1 MCVDNSGH
9 FHTTNQQST
18 CMQDSWESVSST
30 TPPLCLLA
38 MWECRARR
46 LAVGRI
52 ESVPRLYPKCT
63 LSTRWKSVCTGCIQN
78 VPYTQ
83 SEKVKSV
90 PRLFPKCTTRVGR
103 VWNSKSALHGAV
115 QYFSLVR
122 RVCTHVVSW
131 VYPVPR
137 VRKVRSGPRLYLS
150 CIQTIHS
157 VLEREDLGRYQGLGV
172 PRAYLVSCP
181 TRLITTQT
189 TKKYCTAMC

>member
-63 LSTRWKSVCTGCIQN
+63 LSIRWKSQECAQAASKMYPILKVKKSRVYPGCFLN
-78 VPYTQ
+78 VP
-83 SEKVKSV
+83 
-90 PRLFPKCTTRVGR
+90 RGGR

-115 QYFSLVR
+115 KYLSLVR
-122 RVCTHVVSW
+122 RCTHVVSW
-131 VYPVPR
+131 EYPVLR
-137 VRKVRSGPRLYLS
+137 RRKVRSMSTLYLWY
-150 CIQTIHS
+150 IQTVQS
-157 VLEREDLGRYQGLGV
+157 VLAREELGRYQGCTQVV
-172 PRAYLVSCP
+172 PSKLSN
-181 TRLITTQT
+181 
-189 TKKYCTAMC
+189 